1 MSKKNHKRHTILHR
15 LGLLGL
21 GLMLVAVSFFISAGQ
36 AVAAENDDFKTVKV
50 GYYISEGFQEG
61 DDGALHS
68 GYGYEYLQKVASYTG
83 WKYEYVSGDWSQLY
97 EKLKNGEIDL
107 MAGISYQES
116 REAEVTYSDYEML
129 EETFYIYKD
138 SDDASMKAGDY
149 DSYAGKTIGLVKN
162 SQMTTYLDQWM
173 TDNNVDINV
182 VTYTDLQAC
191 AEDFN
196 NHEID
201 GFVSADNIVSG
212 YAGISPVE
220 LIGRMPYYICV
231 SKDRTDLVGEL
242 NAALSL
248 INGQDSLFLTE
259 LKNKYTADTSI
270 SIFLSRQEYDWLENN
285 DAVTIGYMDSYMPY
299 CSTDSQGNA
308 QGLMVDMATD
318 LFEALPGDYSTQ
330 INYVAYHNQADLLKA
345 LKNHEVDV
353 AFPVSGN
360 FSYAEQGDYQTSSSV
375 VQAAIDMVY
384 VGQYT
389 GDSQSLSLYMHFYSD
404 SPACLMRIFTF

>member
-21 GLMLVAVSFFISAGQ
+21 GPMLVAVSFFISAAQ

-270 SIFLSRQEYDWLENN
+270 SIFLSRQE
-285 DAVTIGYMDSYMPY
+285 
-299 CSTDSQGNA
+299 
-308 QGLMVDMATD
+308 
-318 LFEALPGDYSTQ
+318 
-330 INYVAYHNQADLLKA
+330 
-345 LKNHEVDV
+345 
-353 AFPVSGN
+353 
-360 FSYAEQGDYQTSSSV
+360 
-375 VQAAIDMVY
+375 
-384 VGQYT
+384 
-389 GDSQSLSLYMHFYSD
+389 
-404 SPACLMRIFTF
+404 